1 MYSQRYNLRR
11 SEIADRMTNV
21 FFCKNSEI
29 EDECLKYAVIVSEY
43 KNKWI
48 FCRHKERSTW
58 EIPGGHREPGEEIET
73 TARREL
79 AEETGA
85 TLADI
90 RQVSVYGVEKDEK
103 ISYGMLFCAN
113 IKILGQLS
121 ECSEISEIG
130 LFDTLP
136 EKLTYPDIQ
145 PHLFNKIQTW
155 LGGQS
160 LY

>member
-1 MYSQRYNLRR
+1 
-11 SEIADRMTNV
+11 MTNV

-90 RQVSVYGVEKDEK
+90 RQVSVYGVEKDGK
-103 ISYGMLFCAN
+103 N
-113 IKILGQLS
+113 HDIKFIFR
-121 ECSEISEIG
+121 
-130 LFDTLP
+130 FDRGT
-136 EKLTYPDIQ
+136 EEE
-145 PHLFNKIQTW
+145 FNQYLEQFRKEYQEY
-155 LGGQS
+155 LEE
-160 LY
+160 YH